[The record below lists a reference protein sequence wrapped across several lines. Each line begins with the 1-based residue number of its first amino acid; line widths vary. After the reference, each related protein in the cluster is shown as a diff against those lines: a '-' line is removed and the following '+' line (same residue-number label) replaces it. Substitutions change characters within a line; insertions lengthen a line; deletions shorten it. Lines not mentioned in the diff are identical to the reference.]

1 MPTPYKYEKL
11 ASVSTIRLIK
21 LERSKIDGLIAC
33 TICHTELSATEYDAL
48 SYVWGNPDANKTIRI
63 KNTSASQWGE
73 FKVHKNLWN
82 FLDNAWKRKY
92 FDRWLWTDRICLDQ
106 SHGSKELGDQIPRM
120 AEIYRNASQV
130 IAWLGLT
137 DQHAQ
142 HLIAVREAVRKKTV
156 TEETFSQHFP
166 QATVDAITAV
176 RDANYWKRV
185 WVVQEVVSAK
195 KIVTM
200 VGDLELEWDEMP
212 WVLGVIADNDSARG
226 ILSMMRDWTVEDD
239 PCDLWKWLCQITSS
253 VFESTKAHDL
263 VYGILGLAITYGAGG
278 KSRPH
283 LIRKADYNEH
293 YTFAIIDALFE
304 SFPEFCLNSES
315 MNLLLRRLSQSSESG
330 SEILTVFK
338 DYINSNNTSERHKQ
352 LARFFL
358 QICDAIFSLFD
369 PRFLLKWPFTEEDF
383 HKIFIMAMKGS
394 NEPIKR
400 VDYTQ
405 HTAIL
410 MAFTFIFGSIESEWD
425 MVEMFEEWERTR
437 DAECEAENLWKC
449 CNHLLPVLRDDSDT
463 PYSCEGQE
471 HSGTWDLDSGPR
483 EDAVSGNASVFLPDL
498 NPQLDQ
504 TCSSCQRSIVVLQIP
519 EAGFRMEMYLSR
531 DDWNG
536 LTGENISMWLWPPE
550 GGDDDTDGIR
560 TSKLVVHEGR
570 GRLFQA

>member
-33 TICHTELSATEYDAL
+33 TICHTELSAIDYDAL
-48 SYVWGNPDANKTIRI
+48 SYVWGNPDANKAIRI
-63 KNTSASQWGE
+63 KNTSASQWDE
-73 FKVHKNLWN
+73 FKVHTNLWN
-82 FLDNAWKRKY
+82 FLENAWKRKY

-142 HLIAVREAVRKKTV
+142 HLIAVREALRKKTV
-156 TEETFSQHFP
+156 TEMDLNQYFP
-166 QATVDAITAV
+166 QATVDALTAV
-176 RDANYWKRV
+176 REANYWRRV

-200 VGDLELEWDEMP
+200 VGDLELGWDEMP
-212 WVLGVIADNDSARG
+212 AMLYVHGDDDDPRG
-226 ILSMMRDWTVEDD
+226 ILGMMRYWILEED

-263 VYGILGLAITYGAGG
+263 VYGILGLANTYGTGG

-293 YTFAIIDALFE
+293 YAFAIIDALFE
-304 SFPEFCLNSES
+304 SFPEFSWDSES
-315 MNLLLRRLSQSSESG
+315 VNLLLRRLSQSSKSD

-338 DYINSNNTSERHKQ
+338 DYINSNRTSERHKQ

-358 QICDAIFSLFD
+358 QICDALFSLLD
-369 PRFLLKWPFTEEDF
+369 PRFLHDWPFTEGNF
-383 HKIFIMAMKGS
+383 HEILSVMWGS
-394 NEPIKR
+394 NGSYKR

-410 MAFTFIFGSIESEWD
+410 MAFTFMFSSIESEWD
-425 MVEMFEEWERTR
+425 MIKIFEEWEDTR
-437 DAECEAENLWKC
+437 DAEWKAENLWKC
-449 CNHLLPVLRDDSDT
+449 CNHLLPILRDDSDT
-463 PYSCEGQE
+463 PYSCEVQE
-471 HSGTWDLDSGPR
+471 HNRTWDLDSGPR
-483 EDAVSGNASVFLPDL
+483 EDAVSGNASVSLPDL
-498 NPQLDQ
+498 NPQLIQ
-504 TCSSCQRSIVVLQIP
+504 TCSSCERSIVVLQIP
-519 EAGFRMEMYLSR
+519 EAGFRMEVYLSR
-531 DDWNG
+531 YDHSG

-550 GGDDDTDGIR
+550 DGDDGIDGIR
-560 TSKLVVHEGR
+560 TSK
-570 GRLFQA
+570 